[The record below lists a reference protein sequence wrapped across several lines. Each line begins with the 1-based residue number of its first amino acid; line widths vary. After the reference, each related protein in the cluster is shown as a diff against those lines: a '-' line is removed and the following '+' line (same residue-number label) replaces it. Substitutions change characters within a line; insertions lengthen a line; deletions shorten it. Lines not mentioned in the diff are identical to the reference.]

1 MENNNSAQNTT
12 NETKETIDLDNPEFQ
27 NLERLISFTHQS
39 IFLTGKA
46 GTGKSTFLRYIKNNT
61 AKKYVVLA
69 PTGIAAVNVGGQT
82 LHSFFKIPLKP
93 ILPDDPDFAVK
104 RLRDRM
110 KYTHD
115 HIKLLQE
122 LELIIIDEISMV
134 RADII
139 DFIDKILR
147 VYCKNMRQPF
157 AGKQMLFVGDIFQ
170 LEPVITGDTR
180 DILRMHYQLP
190 YFFNADVFNEFSL
203 VPIELRKVYRQSE
216 NNFINLLDRVRIGH
230 PTSEDIA
237 AINARVSNI
246 DNNAPDKMTMTIA
259 TRRDI
264 VDSINDSRLD
274 ALPGAIH
281 SYTGEI
287 KDDFPMNSIPTDMTL
302 DLKIGAQVVFIKND
316 IHHRWVNG
324 TIGRI
329 KEFSKDSIIVE
340 TEDNVKHNVERER
353 WSNIKYTYDEEKRTV
368 IEEEIGCFIQFP
380 LKLAW
385 ALTIHKSQG
394 LTFNNIII
402 DVGRGA
408 FTGGQSYVALSRCTS
423 LEGISLRSTI
433 NERDIWVHPAI
444 VTFSKTFNNDELL
457 NEALEFAKADNAYA
471 TAAKQFNARNFKKAI
486 DAFVEAENTRPEMH
500 KEPIKRLIARKLN
513 IINKLEATNKQLQQI
528 IAEKDKIIQ
537 NVANQYITLAEQCCS
552 EMEAYDAAIANYDN
566 ALELVPN
573 NPHALLGKARALIA
587 NGERDD
593 AIACLKLAATAN
605 PSDYTPA
612 LELGNLYIGMGAPI
626 DAVDWL
632 LNALSKNENRP
643 EIHRALSEA
652 YKLAGDEENAHKH
665 KQIAKS
671 LRNKKRPNK

>member
-1 MENNNSAQNTT
+1 
-12 NETKETIDLDNPEFQ
+12 
-27 NLERLISFTHQS
+27 
-39 IFLTGKA
+39 
-46 GTGKSTFLRYIKNNT
+46 
-61 AKKYVVLA
+61 
-69 PTGIAAVNVGGQT
+69 
-82 LHSFFKIPLKP
+82 
-93 ILPDDPDFAVK
+93 
-104 RLRDRM
+104 
-110 KYTHD
+110 
-115 HIKLLQE
+115 
-122 LELIIIDEISMV
+122 
-134 RADII
+134 
-139 DFIDKILR
+139 
-147 VYCKNMRQPF
+147 MRQPF

-170 LEPVITGDTR
+170 LEPVITGDAR

-203 VPIELRKVYRQSE
+203 IPIELRKVYRQTESE
-216 NNFINLLDRVRIGH
+216 FINLLDRVRIGH
-230 PTSEDIA
+230 PSNEDIA
-237 AINARVSNI
+237 AINARVSNT
-246 DNNAPDKMTMTIA
+246 DKSPSDKMTMTIA

-264 VDSINDSRLD
+264 VDSINDSRLE
-274 ALPGAIH
+274 ALPGAIR
-281 SYTGEI
+281 SYIGEI
-287 KDDFPMNSIPTDMTL
+287 KDDFPTNSIPTDMIL

-329 KEFSKDSIIVE
+329 TEFAKDSIIVE

-353 WSNIKYTYDEEKRTV
+353 WSNIKYTYDEEKHTV

-444 VTFSKTFNNDELL
+444 VTFSTTFNDEQLL
-457 NEALEFAKADNAYA
+457 NDALEFAKADNAYA
-471 TAAKQFNARNFKKAI
+471 TAAKQFNARNFKKAV

-500 KEPIKRLIARKLN
+500 KESIKRLIANKLN
-513 IINKLEATNKQLQQI
+513 IINKLEATNKQLQHI
-528 IAEKDKIIQ
+528 IVEKDKIIQ
-537 NVANQYITLAEQCCS
+537 KVADQYITLAKQCCS
-552 EMEAYDAAIANYDN
+552 DMEAYDAAIANYDN
-566 ALELVPN
+566 ALELTLN
-573 NPHALLGKARALIA
+573 NPVALLGKARALIY
-587 NGERDD
+587 NGERED
-593 AIACLKLAATAN
+593 AIACLKMAAVAN
-605 PSDYTPA
+605 PNDYIPA

-632 LNALSKNENRP
+632 LAALSKDENRP

-652 YKLAGDEENAHKH
+652 YKLAGDTENALKH

-671 LRNKKRPNK
+671 LKNKKRPNK